1 MKTNFLAFAALI
13 FLLPNSAITQ
23 ILNYETVTDD
33 LLQEPPTEDWLS
45 WRGTP
50 KSWGYSPQDQINTSN
65 VDQMQLVWSWAL
77 DDTGSAQA
85 APLVHNGVMFVP
97 GPRGVIQAL
106 DAADGDLIWEYRPG
120 ITPSIDNT
128 DREITAEDLGGAGM
142 TTTTFAGVGRGVLK
156 NIAIY
161 GDKIYTATEN
171 ASIRALDAR
180 TGRLAWETQTADPA
194 LGYFYTAGPIVA
206 DGVLVTGITG
216 C

>member
-97 GPRGVIQAL
+97 GPRGVAH
-106 DAADGDLIWEYRPG
+106 
-120 ITPSIDNT
+120 S
-128 DREITAEDLGGAGM
+128 
-142 TTTTFAGVGRGVLK
+142 
-156 NIAIY
+156 
-161 GDKIYTATEN
+161 
-171 ASIRALDAR
+171 
-180 TGRLAWETQTADPA
+180 
-194 LGYFYTAGPIVA
+194 
-206 DGVLVTGITG
+206 
-216 C
+216 